1 MKTVL
6 AADELEG
13 VKRTKLLSSSM
24 SLRGASADQRSD
36 AVS

>member
-13 VKRTKLLSSSM
+13 VKRTNLFSSSM
-24 SLRGASADQRSD
+24 SLRGASS